1 MRNTRPFFLRVFLS
15 FLSFFL
21 LCLAV
26 ALLIMAKREFDEV
39 NVNQILF
46 HMQLLEDNIVT
57 MPGDFID
64 VFYWHLRNS
73 LLCAATLAFLRE
85 TGAGANADASLC
97 GEQNRR
103 GIVALCL
110 VFAVLWFVVPGDF
123 MDSIFAKVRALF
135 LAALGITALRAL
147 GWLEGLFLR
156 LQSFLRWVSGG
167 WRLPALWAGVLA
179 YALFYIN
186 FFTFFQEQA
195 ATSDFYTEGAYVDPR
210 TVNVSGS
217 GSKNLLII
225 YCESIEETFGR
236 KELMG
241 EDLLEPLRPYIEEPD
256 LRIEQMPGADFTIG
270 GIVSSQCGI
279 PLKSVSILSGN
290 LTGWAL
296 DRFLPGAVCLGD
308 YLKADGY
315 HNVYFN
321 GSSGVFSGLNKFFLS
336 HGYDEFMGKE
346 EWLDKGFV
354 APDELNTWAVY
365 DKDIVDF
372 SIARLDQLMAEGRK
386 FSFAISTMDTHE
398 PGFLSEDCEKK
409 GIVRDWP
416 GYVKCSLSQVGR
428 LLEHIR
434 SKGWEKE
441 FVILVMGDH
450 QARMTK
456 LGTADLKGADAR
468 FVLCSLEG
476 GHLRPMRSTITH
488 FDLFP
493 SILAALGF
501 TVEGDRLGFGY
512 NVFSQEVIPPVGYR
526 DELKKRVLAQSR
538 LYESLW
544 LPEYATEHAA
554 QDAEKTLAK
563 P

>member
-1 MRNTRPFFLRVFLS
+1 
-15 FLSFFL
+15 
-21 LCLAV
+21 
-26 ALLIMAKREFDEV
+26 MAKREFDEV

-73 LLCAATLAFLRE
+73 LLCGVTLAFLRE
-85 TGAGANADASLC
+85 TGT
-97 GEQNRR
+97 GENSVAVLHRSQCRR
-103 GIVALCL
+103 AMTAALCL
-110 VFAVLWFVVPGDF
+110 VLAVLWFAVPGDF
-123 MDSIFAKVRALF
+123 MDGIFVWVRALF
-135 LAALGITALRAL
+135 LAALAITALCAQ
-147 GWLEGLFLR
+147 GWFNGLFLR
-156 LQSFLRWVSGG
+156 LQSLLRWVSGG
-167 WRLPALWAGVLA
+167 WRLAAVWAGVLA
-179 YALFYIN
+179 YALCYIN

-217 GSKNLLII
+217 GSKNLLIV

-236 KELMG
+236 RELMG

-315 HNVYFN
+315 HNVYYN

-354 APDELNTWAVY
+354 EADRLNTWAVY
-365 DKDIVDF
+365 DKDIVDL

-398 PGFLSEDCEKK
+398 PGFLSEDCAQK
-409 GIVRDWP
+409 GITRDWP

-434 SKGWEKE
+434 SKGWEKD

-456 LGTADLKGADAR
+456 LGTADLKDADAR

-512 NVFSQEVIPPVGYR
+512 NVFSQEVSPPAGYR

-544 LPEYATEHAA
+544 LPEYAAEHAA